1 MAPKDGSELIRMLK
15 TAVSHNGPVVVRYPR
30 GTASRISDVTDT
42 GKIPICES
50 EVLRSGNDILII
62 ALGSTVTPA
71 LQASQILEEMGTD
84 ACVVNAR
91 FVKPIDTGLIGSLA
105 KEIKYVLTVEEN
117 VISGGFG
124 SSVLEHLSELNI
136 PGLKIKRL
144 GLPDEFIEH

>member
-1 MAPKDGSELIRMLK
+1 
-15 TAVSHNGPVVVRYPR
+15 
-30 GTASRISDVTDT
+30 
-42 GKIPICES
+42 
-50 EVLRSGNDILII
+50 
-62 ALGSTVTPA
+62 
-71 LQASQILEEMGTD
+71 MGTD

-105 KEIKYVLTVEEN
+105 QEIKYVLTVEEN

-144 GLPDEFIEH
+144 GLPDEFIEHGPQNLLRKRFSLDAEGIAREAVALTGAVRFIAGKKQRI